1 MSQNR
6 PDGVGILPCI
16 RIRERL
22 LVAAG
27 RLDRGNMK
35 FKSHIFT
42 IAAALLLVWDL
53 PAGAQQIPGPEDA
66 TDDST
71 IVYPSSY
78 FAEFLP
84 VSVNDMLNRIPGIN
98 LAMRSSGGGGGSG
111 RSRGRRGLGS
121 GEGEVLINGQR
132 VTGKNSGGRDQ
143 LNRISADQ
151 VDYIEIIRGTSEE
164 LDVRG
169 GGQVVNVVMLDV
181 LSTSS
186 TTVEIRSDRSH
197 DGTID
202 TGGQLSYSGQSGD
215 LNYLLHV
222 EASPRYNASS
232 SRELSYDPDYNLQE
246 IRYEDSIRDEL
257 EYQVSA
263 NVGYR
268 FDSQVLQLNG
278 LYETRGNSPSSRDR
292 SIHDL
297 VNDRI
302 QLQRE
307 DSNSKRYSWEV
318 GGDYERDFAG
328 AGTYRF
334 LFIVND
340 REFQFTRNRFD
351 LPDAESKVPNLFLHS
366 LGRDQ
371 ERIAR
376 TSYTF
381 DMADQQGLEIGV
393 EGAQTIRD
401 SGLQMGLNIPGERSP
416 AFGNLVPVAVDNSGS
431 KVEEVRYEGF
441 AVHNWRLNPRMSL
454 ESSMV
459 METSTIE
466 QTGDVFN
473 SRDFEFVRPK
483 VDYRFDIT
491 PSLQLRARIEK
502 DVQQLSFSDFSAST
516 DNSDDD
522 QNTRAGNPDI
532 RQQQSWRYELNLE
545 MRLPNNLGVVNSQLW
560 FRDIADV
567 IERVDVS
574 PGPDDLRSARGNIGD
589 GTRYGLNLDLSTR
602 LPMLG
607 MPNALLTTGIR
618 LRDSEIID
626 PFLGQ
631 KRRMPGTERWS
642 TNVGFRNDMVEQGLT
657 YGMFYA
663 HSSNGG
669 SGRTE
674 IDIIDIEER
683 IEQPFLTAFVEKKAF
698 ENFTFR
704 LESRNITESE
714 YCRRRTRFLG
724 ATADGIVEEIEHYC
738 NGSGMELAFRVS
750 ATF

>member
-1 MSQNR
+1 MS
-6 PDGVGILPCI
+6 ILPCV

-22 LVAAG
+22 PVAVSRLG
-27 RLDRGNMK
+27 RGVMK
-35 FKSHIFT
+35 FKSFSLSF
-42 IAAALLLVWDL
+42 AASALLLAFSLQAD
-53 PAGAQQIPGPEDA
+53 AQQVPGPEDT

-71 IVYPSSY
+71 IVYPASY

-98 LAMRSSGGGGGSG
+98 LAMGRGRGGGGPGGGGGG
-111 RSRGRRGLGS
+111 NRGRRGLGS

-132 VTGKNSGGRDQ
+132 ITGKNSGGRDQ
-143 LNRISADQ
+143 LDRISADQ
-151 VDYIEIIRGTSEE
+151 VDYIEIIRGTSEDIE
-164 LDVRG
+164 IRG
-169 GGQVVNVVMLDV
+169 GAQVVNIVLLDV

-186 TTVEIRSDRSH
+186 TTVEVRSDRSR

-202 TGGQLSYSGQSGD
+202 TGGQLSYGGQSGD
-215 LNYLLHV
+215 LNYLLHF
-222 EASPRYNASS
+222 EASPRYNASQS
-232 SRELSYDPDYNLQE
+232 EEFSYDPDYNLQE
-246 IRYEDSIRDEL
+246 IRYEDQIRDEL
-257 EYQVSA
+257 EYQVSG
-263 NVGYR
+263 NMGYR
-268 FDSQVLQLNG
+268 FDGQVLQLNG
-278 LYETRGNSPSSRDR
+278 LYETRGESPSPRNR

-297 VNDRI
+297 VNDDIRR
-302 QLQRE
+302 QRE
-307 DSNSKRYSWEV
+307 DNLSKRYSWEI

-328 AGTYRF
+328 SGTYRF

-340 REFQFTRNRFD
+340 REFQFTRNRSD
-351 LPDAESKVPNLFLHS
+351 VIDEDKIPNLYLQN
-366 LGRDQ
+366 LGRDR

-381 DMADQQGLEIGV
+381 DVANQQGLELGV

-401 SGLQMGLNIPGERSP
+401 SGLRMGLDIPGERSP
-416 AFGNLVPVAVDNSGS
+416 AYGNLVPVSVDNSES
-431 KVEEVRYEGF
+431 TVEEIRYEGF
-441 AVHNWRLNPRMSL
+441 AVHNWQMNPRMSL
-454 ESSMV
+454 ESSLL

-466 QTGDVFN
+466 QSGDVFN
-473 SRDFEFVRPK
+473 SRDFEFVKPK

-491 PSLQLRARIEK
+491 PSLQLRARVEK
-502 DVQQLSFSDFSAST
+502 DVQQLSFSDFSASA
-516 DNSDDD
+516 DFNDDD
-522 QNTRAGNPDI
+522 QHTQAGNPEI
-532 RQQQSWRYELNLE
+532 RQEQSWRYELNLE
-545 MRLPNNLGVVNSQLW
+545 MRLPNNLGVVNSQFW
-560 FRDIADV
+560 YRDLEDV
-567 IERVDVS
+567 IERVDIS
-574 PGPDDLRSARGNIGD
+574 LGPDHLHSARGNIGD
-589 GTRYGLNLDLSTR
+589 GKRYGLNLDVSTR

-607 MPNALLTTGIR
+607 LPNALLTTGIR
-618 LRDSEIID
+618 LQDSEIVD

-631 KRRMPGTERWS
+631 KRRQPGSERWS

-714 YCRRRTRFLG
+714 YCRKRTRFLG
-724 ATADGIVEEIEHYC
+724 ATVDGIVEEIEHYC